1 MDTICT
7 QAMGIIL
14 DHIYGMNVSEDLRTG
29 TETCV
34 WDVCKVAL
42 AWKVTGLF
50 SSCKDAVVPRLG
62 ELATHELRDVLRY
75 MELIPNRRL
84 STKHTQS

>member
-1 MDTICT
+1 MDSIRT

-14 DHIYGMNVSEDLRTG
+14 DHIYGMGVSEDLRAG
-29 TETCV
+29 ILTCV

-62 ELATHELRDVLRY
+62 ELGTHGLRGALRY
-75 MELIPNRRL
+75 LDLIPNWRL

>member
-1 MDTICT
+1 MDSICT

-14 DHIYGMNVSEDLRTG
+14 DHIYGMDVSADLRAG
-29 TETCV
+29 TFTCV

-62 ELATHELRDVLRY
+62 ELGTHGLMDALRY
-75 MELIPNRRL
+75 LDLI
-84 STKHTQS
+84 KHTR